1 MGLISAI
8 SACLDSLQNVTSSA
22 VANMG
27 GNFEYELV
35 LLGQLRGKENAE
47 AARESDVDSLGS
59 STASNFTF
67 LQTGQFARLAEQL
80 NPYMGSESRIEALKL
95 MLHAQVTI
103 KLSCAGESELP
114 LIFFAFVFYGHCCT
128 KKTF

>member
-8 SACLDSLQNVTSSA
+8 LACLDSLQNITSSA
-22 VANMG
+22 VANMC

-103 KLSCAGESELP
+103 QLSCAGQSELP

>member
-1 MGLISAI
+1 MGPISAI
-8 SACLDSLQNVTSSA
+8 SACLDSLQNITSSA

-80 NPYMGSESRIEALKL
+80 NPYM
-95 MLHAQVTI
+95 LHAQVTI
-103 KLSCAGESELP
+103 QLSCAGQSELP

>member
-1 MGLISAI
+1 MGLISTI
-8 SACLDSLQNVTSSA
+8 SACLDSLQNITSSA
-22 VANMG
+22 VANMC

-103 KLSCAGESELP
+103 QLSCTGQPWLP
-114 LIFFAFVFYGHCCT
+114 LFFFAYVFDGHCCT
-128 KKTF
+128 MKTF